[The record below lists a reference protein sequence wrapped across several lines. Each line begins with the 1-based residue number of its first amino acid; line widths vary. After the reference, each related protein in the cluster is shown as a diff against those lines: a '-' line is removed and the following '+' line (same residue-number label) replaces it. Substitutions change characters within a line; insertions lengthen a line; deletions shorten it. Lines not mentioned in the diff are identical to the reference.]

1 MLYWGSDDPWV
12 CSGWQHVTN
21 VILQGSIT
29 LNIFINH
36 WRDGT
41 ESLTK
46 LAGDIELRGEL
57 DISEERDILPDI
69 LEE

>member
-1 MLYWGSDDPWV
+1 MYSESDDPWV
-12 CSGWQHVTN
+12 CSGWQPVTN

-29 LNIFINH
+29 LNIFIN
-36 WRDGT
+36 DGT

-57 DISEERDILPDI
+57 DISEERDILPGM